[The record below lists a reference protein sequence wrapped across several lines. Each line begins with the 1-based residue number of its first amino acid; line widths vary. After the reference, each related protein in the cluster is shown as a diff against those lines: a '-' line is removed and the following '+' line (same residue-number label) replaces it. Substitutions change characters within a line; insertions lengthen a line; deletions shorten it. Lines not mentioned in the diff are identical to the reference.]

1 MVDVI
6 YNNPWLIEPEYGKKL
21 LEAYRGYKDKDMLA
35 YDGYAVPK
43 AEEGQDELIA
53 STSRWNPRIV
63 NGVGIIP
70 INGIIMRYANNINF
84 MCGNGTATGL
94 VHRQVKEFLEDSDVK
109 AILFDIDSGGG
120 EATGLYDLTDTIYN
134 GRDIKPIYSFVS
146 GTACASAA
154 YWIASATSKIYANQT
169 AMVGSIGVVSAYRK
183 EEDETTIEF
192 VSAQSPK
199 KRLSPESDKG
209 KVAIQKRVNQY
220 ADIFINRVALFRG
233 LEPEAVIK
241 GGDYGNVLIAEDA
254 LNNGLI
260 DAIGNID
267 LVINDLLK
275 ESSMNDNETK
285 QEGLSPVSEVAA
297 ATAAAMDT
305 GDTVLAEKAVSV
317 PAVPLNVNLA
327 ASQPQKPDE
336 VLMLGDVQVSRSVL
350 GDKVFNALLEQQKDL
365 QEKEL
370 AVAKQHFAMQAEKD
384 YPCVAGTP
392 EEKGAFLMAVQS
404 MPVAE
409 KAFALKLMSIANS
422 TTAAMMNQI
431 ASNVVTSSAGDVFTD
446 NKEEEYKAMVDKE
459 IEQIMRSNPNISAA
473 KARALAHQKLGD

>member
-1 MVDVI
+1 
-6 YNNPWLIEPEYGKKL
+6 
-21 LEAYRGYKDKDMLA
+21 
-35 YDGYAVPK
+35 
-43 AEEGQDELIA
+43 
-53 STSRWNPRIV
+53 
-63 NGVGIIP
+63 
-70 INGIIMRYANNINF
+70 
-84 MCGNGTATGL
+84 
-94 VHRQVKEFLEDSDVK
+94 
-109 AILFDIDSGGG
+109 
-120 EATGLYDLTDTIYN
+120 
-134 GRDIKPIYSFVS
+134 
-146 GTACASAA
+146 
-154 YWIASATSKIYANQT
+154 
-169 AMVGSIGVVSAYRK
+169 
-183 EEDETTIEF
+183 
-192 VSAQSPK
+192 
-199 KRLSPESDKG
+199 
-209 KVAIQKRVNQY
+209 
-220 ADIFINRVALFRG
+220 
-233 LEPEAVIK
+233 
-241 GGDYGNVLIAEDA
+241 
-254 LNNGLI
+254 
-260 DAIGNID
+260 
-267 LVINDLLK
+267 
-275 ESSMNDNETK
+275 MNDNETK